1 MNESNKKYIHSQRGV
16 PYSKDWS
23 IKARQIDKTQ
33 KVRDRDD
40 AMGNRA
46 RWTNSLADIE
56 SEDDTMHQFEMK
68 DMIEDLLRL
77 PKRVSGLMDREK
89 WVLRACFGI
98 GCQKMSLDEIAEY
111 LNLGRDR
118 VRQLREH
125 AINKLREALKK
136 GNIDLYENKVRNG
149 DNVIV
154 EKVIHRHYSD
164 DEYKDMMKDFLRLP
178 KKISG
183 LSDQEKHV
191 LKSTWGIG
199 CKEMDRDEIA
209 KELNISPEKV
219 TGLREKGAAK
229 FKNAGSKGIIGPR
242 KNKVDDNVSTVIENV
257 IKRYLSENLALNE
270 AQDDTFSFDDL
281 NNIRSFAKRVEY
293 CKMHLGNPIG
303 RGSSRVVFQLDDE
316 KVLKLAMNRKG
327 VAQNNVEYDKYAE
340 TYNVTPKLYNCAN
353 DETWIVTEY
362 VLPAKRQDF
371 MECLGI
377 DFDTFFEFIKACYNC
392 YARRGRE
399 VPCDL
404 SNEQFSGL
412 CDNNEDLYHFYCY
425 MADYQLPF
433 GDICRLGNLGMVMRD
448 GEPHIVIL
456 DTGCNQEVYDTYYN
470 RG

>member
-1 MNESNKKYIHSQRGV
+1 MNESNEKYIRSQRGV

-23 IKARQIDKTQ
+23 IKARQIDKAQ

-46 RWTNSLADIE
+46 RWTNSQVDIE
-56 SEDDTMHQFEMK
+56 SEDDTMRQFEMK
-68 DMIEDLLRL
+68 DKIEDLLRL

-98 GCQKMSLDEIAEY
+98 GCQEMSLDEIAEY

-125 AINKLREALKK
+125 AINKLREALKN
-136 GNIDLYENKVRNG
+136 GDIDLYENKVRNR

-154 EKVIHRHYSD
+154 EK
-164 DEYKDMMKDFLRLP
+164 
-178 KKISG
+178 
-183 LSDQEKHV
+183 
-191 LKSTWGIG
+191 
-199 CKEMDRDEIA
+199 
-209 KELNISPEKV
+209 
-219 TGLREKGAAK
+219 
-229 FKNAGSKGIIGPR
+229 
-242 KNKVDDNVSTVIENV
+242 V
-257 IKRYLSENLALNE
+257 IKRYLSENLVLNE
-270 AQDDTFSFDDL
+270 AQDDTFSFDEL

-353 DETWIVTEY
+353 DDTWIVTEY

-404 SNEQFSGL
+404 SDEQFSEL
-412 CDNNEDLYHFYCY
+412 CDNNEDLYQFYCY

-456 DTGCNQEVYDTYYN
+456 DTGCNQEVYDIYYN